1 MAAQLDVED
10 DYAGESDASAEH
22 RPSDDPTGELYPE
35 LQQAYQFFNGKL
47 FDGQLPY
54 VLITLQ
60 RKHSSEAYWSPS
72 RFSTVAGALTGE
84 LAMNPRYLAVR
95 SPTEILSVLV
105 HEQVHVWQTY
115 FGKPGR
121 RGYHNR
127 QWADKMKEIGLY
139 PSSTDMIGGDE
150 TGEHMGHYIIDGGP
164 FETASKQLIESGFV
178 FTWYD
183 RFPARP
189 SRPIG
194 RSSDVPV
201 ASPAAVPQPS
211 AQDDRPNEDAPVSVV
226 PAAKITGEQSGNDLQ
241 QQSPLDTVKPE
252 QATTISSLLAR
263 PKTVETPATM
273 YPGLQLQMPQQNEQQ
288 PRNRNKFQ
296 CPNCKQSAWG
306 KKTLAISCT
315 PCQIPMGD
323 VL

>member
-1 MAAQLDVED
+1 MATAQERDDDFEGEGDPAVEL
-10 DYAGESDASAEH
+10 

-35 LQQAYQFFNGKL
+35 FQQAYRFFNQRL

-72 RFSTVAGALTGE
+72 RFAAVSGKLTGE

-95 SPTEILSVLV
+95 SPLEVLSVLV

-115 FGKPGR
+115 FGKASR

-127 QWADKMKEIGLY
+127 QWADKMKEVGLY
-139 PSSTDMIGGDE
+139 PSSTDNIGGEE

-164 FETASKQLIESGFV
+164 FEIAAKELIDSGFV

-189 SRPIG
+189 TSPIG
-194 RSSDVPV
+194 RSSDIAV
-201 ASPAAVPQPS
+201 APAEKKPTQLESTRELAPGISDDADPTEQVTAVSPP
-211 AQDDRPNEDAPVSVV
+211 E
-226 PAAKITGEQSGNDLQ
+226 GEQPAPTSQ
-241 QQSPLDTVKPE
+241 E
-252 QATTISSLLAR
+252 QATTISSLLQR
-263 PKTVETPATM
+263 PKVAETPATM
-273 YPGLQLQMPQQNEQQ
+273 YPGLQIQLPSETEQTT
-288 PRNRNKFQ
+288 RTRTKFQ
-296 CPNCKQSAWG
+296 CPNCKQNAWG
-306 KKTLAISCT
+306 KQSLAITCT
-315 PCQIPMGD
+315 PCQVPMGEL
-323 VL
+323 V